1 MINFENVTGGNT
13 QEHNPRWLQIPD
25 HPYSILIIGGSG
37 SGKTNARLILKLYQ
51 PNFVFFVCQRS
62 ILTKI

>member
-25 HPYSILIIGGSG
+25 HPYSILIIGLVQVKRMHGSFLNF
-37 SGKTNARLILKLYQ
+37 TNQMLSFLYVKDL
-51 PNFVFFVCQRS
+51 F
-62 ILTKI
+62 